1 MLTSNEANILN
12 NDNPT
17 AQSTEVGTEIYDAS
31 ASGLYYLECNITA
44 DATGEKA
51 VTVPFACEIVDV
63 IVQCRAANV
72 SGAVTVKKGATAVT
86 DAIIMAV
93 DKVITRA
100 GTIDDAQSTLA
111 KGGTLTVDANGAND
125 RGLVIIVV
133 RKV

>member
-1 MLTSNEANILN
+1 MLSANEKAILN

-17 AQSTEVGTEIYDAS
+17 NQYTDAGTELFDAS
-31 ASGLYYLECNITA
+31 NYGLYYLICSITA

-63 IVQCRAANV
+63 IVQARAT
-72 SGAVTVKKGATAVT
+72 SGSGTATVKAGSNAVT
-86 DAIIMAV
+86 DAIAMAA
-93 DKVITRA
+93 DTTIARA
-100 GTIDDAQSTLA
+100 GTINDAYSTLA
-111 KGGTLTVDANGAND
+111 AGATLTVDANGAND